1 MLNFKNPKWC
11 PVLSMRDDEPS
22 KPESRTSVI
31 VHDPCQDGFT
41 AAWVAWL
48 KYGHKANF
56 FGHTYAMGDL
66 TDSDIDL
73 IEGTDVLIADY
84 SFSINTLRRIAKR
97 ALHVTVLDH
106 HRSFAQHLMAEGLL
120 PKGNPDDLVG
130 ESTEQN
136 IYIVFDNHKSG
147 AKLAFERLRI
157 NEMENAVFWPGVGRL
172 VDFVS
177 DRDLWTFALPGTKS
191 FYERSRLAEENFQAW
206 STVALKLT
214 TDPESFCSEGD
225 LLIKYRDQEI
235 ARQMAD
241 VVLGWVGHH
250 LVPIINSQYAVS
262 ETCNELAKKHSEAPF
277 AAAYTDRVV
286 RGMLKR
292 VWSLR
297 STKESGFDVSAL
309 AKQFGGGGHKNAA
322 GFTVAFVPK
331 SSLNWLHKP
340 GS

>member
-1 MLNFKNPKWC
+1 MINFMNPKWC
-11 PVLSMRDDEPS
+11 PILSMRDDVPPMKS
-22 KPESRTSVI
+22 ESRTSVI

-157 NEMENAVFWPGVGRL
+157 SELDNATYWTGVGKL

-191 FYERSRLAEENFQAW
+191 FHERSRLEEENFQAW

-214 TDPESFCSEGD
+214 TDPTAFCNEGD
-225 LLIKYRDQEI
+225 LLLKARDQEI
-235 ARQMAD
+235 VRQLAD
-241 VVLGWVGHH
+241 VVRGRVGGHV
-250 LVPIINSQYAVS
+250 VPIINSQYAVS
-262 ETCNELAKKHSEAPF
+262 ETCNELAKKHSDAPF

-286 RGMLKR
+286 GGVLKR

-322 GFTVAFVPK
+322 GFTLPIDSK
-331 SSLNWLHKP
+331 NPLNWLTP
-340 GS
+340 P